1 MVNQLHDGINMVSCP
16 LEVLDVGL
24 FYELDCFDRKRNANL
39 LLELWL
45 FFRWSSLAWV
55 NRFDIVDLPE
65 DSGESKRASIPVRHT
80 HYFLFWGS
88 LLFECLVQLDSVI
101 SKDIT
106 RLLTSSQRGSVF
118 RDVAQEKRKD
128 ASQAFR
134 GMIWQRALASI
145 FPSTGETRFALAVRK
160 GFLWSFY
167 AFSDELASLKFPG
180 LKLLGTDMCDEKI
193 EIARKG
199 EYPWYSLKAEIV
211 SCSKGFCKIGRDFY
225 ISTGSQGI
233 LNAFWYMYVQF
244 FFLFFLIFF
253 VGGFVLMQLSLR
265 VKSRMS
271 ICQLSGTAL
280 GLACTLAKMFNS
292 TSIAHHHIG
301 CFAMSDQLCP
311 PSHRNLNW
319 GGILCN
325 LVYLNP
331 WKTGRTWTTWQLFF
345 SNFCT

>member
-1 MVNQLHDGINMVSCP
+1 MQISCWSCGCSSGEAAW
-16 LEVLDVGL
+16 LEWTALI
-24 FYELDCFDRKRNANL
+24 
-39 LLELWL
+39 
-45 FFRWSSLAWV
+45 S
-55 NRFDIVDLPE
+55 DLPE

-145 FPSTGETRFALAVRK
+145 FPSTGETRFALGVCR

-167 AFSDELASLKFPG
+167 AYCTYVCLWTVPFFTCFQWRPPSLKFPG

-253 VGGFVLMQLSLR
+253 VGGFVLARSCRWGSR
-265 VKSRMS
+265 VE
-271 ICQLSGTAL
+271 CQFVNCQ
-280 GLACTLAKMFNS
+280 GLPLDWHAPWLKCS
-292 TSIAHHHIG
+292 TQPPLHIT
-301 CFAMSDQLCP
+301 
-311 PSHRNLNW
+311 
-319 GGILCN
+319 I
-325 LVYLNP
+325 
-331 WKTGRTWTTWQLFF
+331 
-345 SNFCT
+345 

>member
-1 MVNQLHDGINMVSCP
+1 
-16 LEVLDVGL
+16 
-24 FYELDCFDRKRNANL
+24 
-39 LLELWL
+39 
-45 FFRWSSLAWV
+45 
-55 NRFDIVDLPE
+55 
-65 DSGESKRASIPVRHT
+65 
-80 HYFLFWGS
+80 
-88 LLFECLVQLDSVI
+88 
-101 SKDIT
+101 
-106 RLLTSSQRGSVF
+106 
-118 RDVAQEKRKD
+118 
-128 ASQAFR
+128 
-134 GMIWQRALASI
+134 MIWQRALASI
-145 FPSTGETRFALAVRK
+145 FPSTGSERNTLGVCR
-160 GFLWSFY
+160 GFCEAST
-167 AFSDELASLKFPG
+167 SLKFPG

-211 SCSKGFCKIGRDFY
+211 SCSGFCKIGRDFY

-319 GGILCN
+319 GGILSN

-345 SNFCT
+345 LQLLHLGSSQLFTGPRERWGTRQVFSNTGVPERTRWIKMYPITMEFATSQTSGIYIIFDDIIICVMGIRSVTMAIWCNLFRPSQSSRTLGGCQGFCWAGWGSTSAVEVLLQRWSEVNYWDLLSSRWLFKDFRESKAIWSW